1 VIGAVRVAGT
11 IRALQ
16 QRTRRIPIAWVGA
29 ITASIVV
36 VFLPPRFFLLDGRS
50 HADWLQFLGRF
61 HPLVV
66 HLPIG
71 LILLLPLLEAAG
83 ARRPALREAAGLVLQ
98 IALVTCVASIF
109 FGFLLAYGSGEMGG
123 TVTRHMRGGIVLAL
137 ELLLC
142 NVVRISWVAGHLPRA
157 YSALL
162 AGTLLTLAW
171 TAHQGGSLTHG
182 SDYLTR
188 YMPTPIKRVLAPS
201 AVAAHPGSFFARH
214 IYPVLDTKCVACHGT
229 NKEQGGLRLDSY
241 ESLMAGGKD
250 GVVIAPRNPDASV
263 LLHKVTLPPS
273 DPHFMPAEGRTPLTP
288 DEIAKIHAWVLAGA
302 SAEAVSVPGVFV
314 AEDREQA
321 LQPVDDYSGLM
332 TDIRQM
338 QQSQGAKLVAVS
350 ANPSD
355 GLILRTVDVAASFD
369 DAQLARF
376 ERFAPFIVEA
386 ELGRTAVTDASLET
400 LSQFKHLRTLHLEGT
415 AVSGRTLGKL
425 SSLSQLTYLNL
436 SGTKVTSEAV
446 ATLKNISKL
455 RHLYLFDTPAELTS
469 PTAEN
474 SIRNAQ

>member
-1 VIGAVRVAGT
+1 VIWAVRIAG
-11 IRALQ
+11 IVRGLQ

-29 ITASIVV
+29 IIASVVV
-36 VFLPPRFFLLDGRS
+36 VFLPPRFFFLDGRS
-50 HADWLQFLGRF
+50 HSDWLQFLGRF

-71 LILLLPLLEAAG
+71 LILLLPLLELAG

-98 IALVTCVASIF
+98 SALVTCVASIF
-109 FGFLLAYGSGEMGG
+109 FGFLLAYGSGEMGA

-142 NVVRISWVAGHLPRA
+142 NAVRVSWVAGRQPRF
-157 YSALL
+157 YPTLL

-171 TAHQGGSLTHG
+171 TAHHGGSLTHG

-188 YMPTPIKRVLAPS
+188 YMPAPIKRVLAPS
-201 AVAAHPGSFFARH
+201 AVAANPGSFFARH

-250 GVVIAPRNPDASV
+250 GVVIAPRNPDGSV

-314 AEDREQA
+314 AEDREA
-321 LQPVDDYSGLM
+321 LQPVDDYSALM

-338 QQSQGAKLVAVS
+338 QQLQGAKLVAVS

-400 LSQFKHLRTLHLEGT
+400 LSQFKHLRALHLEGT

-455 RHLYLFDTPAELTS
+455 RHLYLFDTPAELAS

-474 SIRNAQ
+474 SIRSAQ